1 MTQSFQNFDKPYRRG
16 LVLGLSLAEVFL
28 ILLFLLLL
36 ASIGLASS
44 IQEELESENQ
54 ELRDSLEAF
63 REVHGGT
70 ITIEEFTR
78 LQKDAAAKQ
87 KLMREKDDLS
97 DRLKK
102 AKKKLAEVEDVIEAL
117 KENEI
122 KLEDLKDIIEG
133 NESLAKA
140 LSEKASIQEKF
151 DQLNE
156 KITKVEK
163 KLIDEQIKSE
173 IAKSQLA
180 DAEKD
185 VTDIAKILDS
195 IKDKGR
201 SPPCWFRLVP
211 NKDAGPN
218 AKRQK
223 DVKIFDVKI
232 TDDGFYVIKH
242 DNQQTPKPID
252 FGDELG
258 LPAYPDKLFNKRLS
272 TNKFKLGFNPF
283 FLAGDTNKIQPYKCA
298 FTVDVYDYTSKTNKI
313 GYKQSVKVV
322 RGMFIPWNESG
333 TWPSR

>member
-1 MTQSFQNFDKPYRRG
+1 MTESFQNFDKPYRRG

-63 REVHGGT
+63 REVHGGA

-87 KLMREKDDLS
+87 KLLKENVELS
-97 DRLKK
+97 DRLAK
-102 AKKKLAEVEDVIEAL
+102 AEKELAEVEDVIETL

-122 KLEDLKDIIEG
+122 KPKDLKDIIEG
-133 NESLAKA
+133 KESLAEA
-140 LSEKASIQEKF
+140 LSEKASIQEKL
-151 DQLNE
+151 DRLNDE
-156 KITKVEK
+156 MSEVEK

-173 IAKSQLA
+173 IANSQLA
-180 DAEKD
+180 EAQKD

-211 NKDAGPN
+211 DKKSGPN
-218 AKRQK
+218 VKRQK

-232 TDDGFYVIKH
+232 TDGGFYVMKH

-252 FGDELG
+252 FGNELG
-258 LPAYPDKLFNKRLS
+258 KPAYPDKLFNKRLS
-272 TNKFKLGFNPF
+272 ATEFKLGFNPF
-283 FLAGDTNKIQPYKCA
+283 FIAGDTNKIQPYKCA

-333 TWPSR
+333 KWPSR